1 MRLSK
6 QERIAVLVI
15 AVIIILGLGIFLFIV
30 PQFKNIGTD
39 TSSLSAKQQELD
51 NAKLRADTR
60 VQLGEDVLKAYK
72 DGQNIADMF
81 FDELKPYQA
90 DNEIRNFIQY
100 CKDQGVKCSVDSLTI
115 DSAGVS
121 ELGVTFNEEE
131 EITYDLKV
139 AAKGEVQDETDEQRR
154 EAILREALANNQAV
168 GSINVSFEVST
179 LDPDD
184 MMKFIDTINNY
195 KSDGVRKAIRLS
207 SGVEITYNDVK
218 EKYQAVIDDM
228 QLDLT
233 LDALKELADENGKK
247 FPTKDEVKEMLG
259 LDNPTANTDNGDAEG
274 GENQAN
280 TTGRDANKVYEIGTD
295 DIYSLEVTLTL
306 YSLERMQDPTDKL
319 AEQDQRLN

>member
-259 LDNPTANTDNGDAEG
+259 LDKPTANTDNGDAEG

-280 TTGRDANKVYEIGTD
+280 TTGRDDNKVYEIGTD

>member
-51 NAKLRADTR
+51 NAKLKADTR
-60 VQLGEDVLKAYK
+60 IQLGEDVLQAYK

-81 FDELKPYQA
+81 FEELKPYQA

-154 EAILREALANNQAV
+154 DAILREALANNQAV
-168 GSINVSFEVST
+168 GSINVSFKVST

-207 SGVEITYNDVK
+207 SGVEITYNDVE

-247 FPTKDEVKEMLG
+247 FPTKDEIKAMLG

-274 GENQAN
+274 GENQAT
-280 TTGRDANKVYEIGTD
+280 TTGRDENKVYEIGTD

>member
-81 FDELKPYQA
+81 FDELKPYEA